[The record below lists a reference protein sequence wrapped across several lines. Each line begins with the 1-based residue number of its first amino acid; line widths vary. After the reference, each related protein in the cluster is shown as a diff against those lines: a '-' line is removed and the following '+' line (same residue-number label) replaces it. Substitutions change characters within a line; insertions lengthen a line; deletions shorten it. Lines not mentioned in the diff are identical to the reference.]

1 VVVITRMCLGKTA
14 EGHERKQSYYYSSHQ
29 FFLTP
34 TLDG

>member
-1 VVVITRMCLGKTA
+1 MSRMRLGKSA
-14 EGHERKQSYYYSSHQ
+14 EGNERKQSYYYSSHQ